1 MLFTMP
7 WRSPFKYRML
17 PGVPWGVGG
26 LGDEKYRQQVP
37 TAVPGFDGATCCQ
50 KKDAHSRWKSIECR
64 ALGEQGDEKY
74 RQRVPTAVPGFD
86 GATCQ
91 QEGGCTASAEE
102 CGVQS
107 IGRAGKRQG
116 VCVCVYARVCVHVHL
131 RAYSKHLP
139 AAVQQQLTNSNSRA
153 AME

>member
-1 MLFTMP
+1 MAP
-7 WRSPFKYRML
+7 PANRK
-17 PGVPWGVGG
+17 GG
-26 LGDEKYRQQVP
+26 AQL
-37 TAVPGFDGATCCQ
+37 
-50 KKDAHSRWKSIECR
+50 
-64 ALGEQGDEKY
+64 
-74 RQRVPTAVPGFD
+74 QRKN
-86 GATCQ
+86 
-91 QEGGCTASAEE
+91 
-102 CGVQS
+102 S